1 MIYWLH
7 HQWNSLVATIHFRV
21 RMQGRTRGRAQGV
34 RTPPPPSDDMLFSK
48 TTGILQKKKTM
59 WFIGV
64 EVDQETSA
72 PPPDKNPGSAPGM
85 SARSRLGCF
94 RAKLVCWAGRGEEGV
109 PKPLKPS
116 PNYAPKYYATR
127 SSKNLLS
134 WLKIFLL
141 VVLPYAVVLFD
152 FDYFGECIF
161 YYYYSRQITHFWSKF
176 LSPTRS
182 LRLYLSQY
190 FCGVTE
196 S

>member
-7 HQWNSLVATIHFRV
+7 HQWKSLVATIHLRV
-21 RMQGRTRGRAQGV
+21 R
-34 RTPPPPSDDMLFSK
+34 
-48 TTGILQKKKTM
+48 
-59 WFIGV
+59 
-64 EVDQETSA
+64 
-72 PPPDKNPGSAPGM
+72 M

-127 SSKNLLS
+127 SSKNLTNLLS

-161 YYYYSRQITHFWSKF
+161 YYYYSRQITRFWSKF
-176 LSPTRS
+176 LPPTRS
-182 LRLYLSQY
+182 RRLIFRNISVAWQIITTRCL
-190 FCGVTE
+190 FEEC
-196 S
+196 